1 MTKHEKQVLS
11 ELSKEQL
18 IYLIEQ
24 LDHSQSLISSVLVDA
39 SKWHIE
45 SDKAVKKIRGHMYD
59 MPSLYDANELKAYID
74 MKMEKISV
82 EEYRKII
89 RLDWW

>member
-1 MTKHEKQVLS
+1 MTKHDKQVLS

-24 LDHSQSLISSVLVDA
+24 LNHSQFLIGCVLVDE
-39 SKWHIE
+39 SKCHIG
-45 SDKAVKKIRGHMYD
+45 SDKAIDKIRGYMYN
-59 MPSLYDANELKAYID
+59 MPSLYDATELKAFID

-82 EEYRKII
+82 DDYRKII
-89 RLDWW
+89 GLD

>member
-1 MTKHEKQVLS
+1 MTKKDKEVLK
-11 ELSKEQL
+11 ELSKDQL

-24 LDHSQSLISSVLVDA
+24 LNHSLFLISETCVSE
-39 SKWHIE
+39 SKCHIG
-45 SDKAVKKIRGHMYD
+45 SDKAIDKIRGYIYD
-59 MPSLYDANELKAYID
+59 MPSLYDATELKAFID

-89 RLDWW
+89 GLD

>member
-1 MTKHEKQVLS
+1 MTKKDKEVLK

-24 LDHSQSLISSVLVDA
+24 LDHSLILISETCVSE

-45 SDKAVKKIRGHMYD
+45 SKEAIRRIRDYIYD
-59 MPSLYDANELKAYID
+59 MPSLYDVTGLKAFID

-82 EEYRKII
+82 EEYRAII
-89 RLDWW
+89 GFD

>member
-1 MTKHEKQVLS
+1 MTNIKKKVLS

-24 LDHSQSLISSVLVDA
+24 LVHSQFLIDCVLVDE
-39 SKWHIE
+39 SKQHID
-45 SDKAVKKIRGHMYD
+45 SDKAIDRIRKYMYNMPSMYD
-59 MPSLYDANELKAYID
+59 ATELKAYID

-89 RLDWW
+89 GLD

>member
-1 MTKHEKQVLS
+1 MTKHEKQILA

-24 LDHSQSLISSVLVDA
+24 LDHSQTLISCVLVDV

-45 SDKAVKKIRGHMYD
+45 PADGIRKIRGYMYD
-59 MPSLYDANELKAYID
+59 MPGIYDAKELKAYID

-82 EEYRKII
+82 EECRKIMGF
-89 RLDWW
+89 DE